1 MPVTRLFQ
9 NAPLT
14 PEVEVEICSILNR
27 EQGCEFERI
36 CLKDRELERSRKG
49 SKVNTP
55 MWLTSS
61 MPASAGRRHR
71 ESQTVEP
78 QSITPTERDRKQSRK
93 VPFKFS
99 PLKIKIPSR
108 PDLPSPIANSD
119 TEYTMDS
126 DRESSL
132 EMLKPRR
139 SRSSESDSMEMLSQK
154 RVIRPARKTSKQ
166 TGNAETLKNSDES
179 DSVSVGWFSYAVH
192 ETDDS
197 LFSPSS
203 KTETYSTRELRH
215 TNCEN
220 YKSLYGDME
229 NESGEDTLTADN
241 HIWNPSGR
249 RGSGSTGHSSTRS
262 FSICKTPIVR
272 EKTSPTT
279 SDPDHILSLKE
290 TRSSREEK
298 EELSRSYSRSSTRRI
313 APNLHSPSLIPIARL
328 SAVVRSPASIR
339 TPSSLEYAYEEQSTG
354 SSTRSYYQQ
363 KINSRKVTSEMTRM
377 SRRTQRG
384 SRVPRSMVI

>member
-1 MPVTRLFQ
+1 M
-9 NAPLT
+9 LT
-14 PEVEVEICSILNR
+14 PRRVNR
-27 EQGCEFERI
+27 
-36 CLKDRELERSRKG
+36 
-49 SKVNTP
+49 
-55 MWLTSS
+55 
-61 MPASAGRRHR
+61 AAG
-71 ESQTVEP
+71 
-78 QSITPTERDRKQSRK
+78 K
-93 VPFKFS
+93 
-99 PLKIKIPSR
+99 
-108 PDLPSPIANSD
+108 N
-119 TEYTMDS
+119 
-126 DRESSL
+126 
-132 EMLKPRR
+132 
-139 SRSSESDSMEMLSQK
+139 
-154 RVIRPARKTSKQ
+154 SKQ
-166 TGNAETLKNSDES
+166 TRIEKTRKHSDDS
-179 DSVSVGWFSYAVH
+179 DSVRWFSYAVH

-328 SAVVRSPASIR
+328 SAMVRSPASIR

-363 KINSRKVTSEMTRM
+363 KINSRKVTSEITRM

-384 SRVPRSMVI
+384 SRVSRSMVI